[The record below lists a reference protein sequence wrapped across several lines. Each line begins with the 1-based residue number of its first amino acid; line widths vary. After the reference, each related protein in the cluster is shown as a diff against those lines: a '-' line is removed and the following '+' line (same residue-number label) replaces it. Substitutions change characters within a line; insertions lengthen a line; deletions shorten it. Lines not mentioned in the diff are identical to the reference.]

1 MDKKGFIF
9 IIENNQ
15 GDYKIF
21 LDIFRELGFSNEILY
36 FNSGDDVYDYIQKNA
51 VQPFLVFLD
60 IVLLQMEKSKLSTI
74 SYKNLDSIFNC
85 PCLFYTTFF
94 EQCFVIDAYADPVKS
109 HFIKPYNYDK
119 FKDIVNGI
127 RHYWQKEKSVA
138 NYNSKNS
145 GDSSES

>member
-60 IVLLQMEKSKLSTI
+60 IVLLQMEKSKLST
-74 SYKNLDSIFNC
+74 Y
-85 PCLFYTTFF
+85 
-94 EQCFVIDAYADPVKS
+94 FV
-109 HFIKPYNYDK
+109 
-119 FKDIVNGI
+119 
-127 RHYWQKEKSVA
+127 
-138 NYNSKNS
+138 
-145 GDSSES
+145 